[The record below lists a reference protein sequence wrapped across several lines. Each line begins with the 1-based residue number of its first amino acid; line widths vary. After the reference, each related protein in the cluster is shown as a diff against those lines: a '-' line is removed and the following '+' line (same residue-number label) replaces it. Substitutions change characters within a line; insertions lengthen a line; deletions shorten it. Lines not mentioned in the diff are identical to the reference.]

1 MRSLVVSVLIVLALT
16 ACTTPSS
23 GPTYAVAGRALA
35 GPTCPVEP
43 PSPVPGQCDP
53 RPVAGAWLVVTDTSG
68 REVTTL
74 TTGGDGGFAASLA
87 AGSYT
92 LTPQPATGLLG
103 VAPPI
108 TFTVSATDHPIELAV
123 EYDTGIR

>member
-1 MRSLVVSVLIVLALT
+1 MY
-16 ACTTPSS
+16 P
-23 GPTYAVAGRALA
+23 VAGHALA

-43 PSPVPGQCDP
+43 PSPMPGQCDP
-53 RPVAGAWLVVTDTSG
+53 RPVAGARLVVTDTSG

-74 TTGGDGGFAASLA
+74 ITGGDGGFATSLA

-103 VAPPI
+103 VAPST
-108 TFTVSATDHPIELAV
+108 TFTVSATDRPTELTV